1 MAVTI
6 GIIIDQLVY
15 EYQAEFWHGICAEAQ
30 RSGVNLIS
38 FVGST
43 LDYAEAGI
51 VNRNKIYNIIS
62 SSRIDGAIILSSSV
76 LSRVNSN
83 EKKEFISKIS
93 SYCPVVS
100 VGDMFKEYASIG
112 IDNRRGMYDSV
123 NHMIK
128 KHGKKRIAFIG
139 GPETS
144 EEAVIRFNAYKEA
157 LADNNISFDSKL
169 YYEGKF
175 IFDSGVEAV
184 EFFANN
190 KIDFDGVVAANDG
203 MAFGAIHELKRR
215 NLEVPGKIA
224 VAGFDNVESAYVSN
238 PPLSSVKQPLYN
250 MGMKA
255 LTTIVDII
263 ENRPYEMSSIFPT
276 EHIIRDS
283 CGCLLTESTDD
294 DETSAG
300 SFSSSFNFPEI
311 KSDLIEK
318 IRSDCNGSGTMHFLH
333 HFNSVLA
340 QISRTEDIIE
350 FHDLISEMRDEL
362 ISPEAL
368 MGNDATYGK
377 AFNHSFIRGKE
388 AENILRK
395 YCLTIHSIE
404 NHLHKARSLITRRAE
419 QLQFVKY
426 LNTNHRSSQII
437 EIGQNL
443 LTAYTMEHLLSVI
456 KNSFPTVDIN
466 LCAIVLF
473 DDEASYPISKT
484 SKVIFQYD
492 GEKEFS
498 GKDNS
503 FETVKIL
510 PDNLWLPDRM
520 SPWLANVIPL
530 NHNNETVGYVLYES
544 KNLFGLIYEAFTSE
558 IASALKGIDI
568 YKENEIILS
577 GIKERSKKINTL
589 VMPMLE
595 SIQQVALLSEEE
607 IKSTKELSSITS
619 TGLDQLKSSNEIIEK
634 TSESIAQMVE
644 MIHLIEN
651 LSDSIN
657 ILALNASIESARAG
671 KYGLGFQVISTEV
684 KELSDTTA
692 KNTKSILEVLNLISN
707 NIKDSNNASRKNYM
721 VFSDLK
727 NHVIKVTDLFQNIT
741 GMMNELSKSS
751 NEILSEIEK
760 KI

>member
-1 MAVTI
+1 MAKTI
-6 GIIIDQLVY
+6 GVIIDQLVY

-30 RSGVNLIS
+30 QSGNNIIS

-43 LDYAEAGI
+43 VDYSEAGI

-62 SSRIDGAIILSSSV
+62 SSRIDGAVVLSSSV
-76 LSRVNSN
+76 LSRIDSDR
-83 EKKEFISKIS
+83 KKDFISKIA

-100 VGDMFKEYASIG
+100 VGDMFREYPSIG

-123 NHMIK
+123 NHLIK

-144 EEAVIRFNAYKEA
+144 DEAVIRFNAYKEA
-157 LADNNISFDSKL
+157 LSDNNITYDERL
-169 YYEGKF
+169 YFQGKF
-175 IFDSGVEAV
+175 IFDSGIEAV
-184 EFFANN
+184 ELLTDR
-190 KIDFDGVVAANDG
+190 KTEFDAVVAANDW

-215 NLEVPGKIA
+215 NFDVPGKIS
-224 VAGFDNVESAYVSN
+224 VSGFDNVESAYVSN
-238 PPLSSVKQPLYN
+238 PPLSSVKQPLYK

-255 LTTIVDII
+255 LSTISDIVD
-263 ENRPYEMSSIFPT
+263 NRPFEMSSVFPT

-283 CGCLLTESTDD
+283 CGCLLSESTDD
-294 DETSAG
+294 EESSG
-300 SFSSSFNFPEI
+300 SSVSLSFDMSEI
-311 KSDLIEK
+311 KKDLAEK
-318 IRSDCNGSGTMHFLH
+318 LRSDCTSSDSVSFLH

-340 QISRTEDIIE
+340 QVSRTEDIIE
-350 FHDLISEMRDEL
+350 FHNLITEMRDEL

-368 MGNDATYGK
+368 MGNDAAYGK

-388 AENILRK
+388 AENILKR
-395 YCLTIHSIE
+395 YCSTIHTIE
-404 NHLHKARSLITRRAE
+404 NHLHKSRSLITRRAE

-437 EIGQNL
+437 DIGQNL
-443 LTAYTMEHLLSVI
+443 LTAYTKEHLLSVI

-466 LCAIVLF
+466 SCAIVLF
-473 DDEASYPISKT
+473 DDPDNYPISKT
-484 SKVIFQYD
+484 SNVIFQYN
-492 GEKEFS
+492 GEKEFV
-498 GKDNS
+498 GKNES
-503 FETVKIL
+503 FETQKIL
-510 PDNLWLPDRM
+510 PDNLWISDHA
-520 SPWLANVIPL
+520 SPWLVNVIPL

-568 YKENEIILS
+568 YKENEVILS

-595 SIQQVALLSEEE
+595 SIQQVALLSDQE
-607 IKSTKELSSITS
+607 IKSTTELTNITS
-619 TGLDQLKSSNEIIEK
+619 TGLEQLKSANDIIEK
-634 TSESIAQMVE
+634 TSESISQMVE

-684 KELSDTTA
+684 KELSESTA
-692 KNTKSILEVLNLISN
+692 KNTKNILEVLNVISA
-707 NIKDSNNASRKNYM
+707 NIEESNAASRKNYI

-727 NHVIKVTDLFQNIT
+727 NHVVKVNNLFQNIT

-751 NEILSEIEK
+751 NDILNEIEK
-760 KI
+760 KL

>member
-1 MAVTI
+1 MAKTI
-6 GIIIDQLVY
+6 GVIIDQLVY

-30 RSGVNLIS
+30 QSGVNVIS

-43 LDYAEAGI
+43 VDYSEAGI

-62 SSRIDGAIILSSSV
+62 SARIDGAIVLSSSV
-76 LSRVNSN
+76 LSRIDSDR
-83 EKKEFISKIS
+83 KKEFISKIA

-100 VGDMFKEYASIG
+100 VGDMFREYPSIG

-123 NHMIK
+123 NHLIK

-144 EEAVIRFNAYKEA
+144 DEAVIRFNAYKEA
-157 LADNNISFDSKL
+157 LSDNNISFDEAL
-169 YYEGKF
+169 YFQGKF
-175 IFDSGVEAV
+175 IFDSGIEAV
-184 EFFANN
+184 ELLTD
-190 KIDFDGVVAANDG
+190 KKTEFDAVVAANDW

-215 NLEVPGKIA
+215 NYDVPGKIS
-224 VAGFDNVESAYVSN
+224 VSGFDNVESAYVSN
-238 PPLSSVKQPLYN
+238 PPLSSVKQPLYK

-255 LTTIVDII
+255 LSTVVDII
-263 ENRPYEMSSIFPT
+263 ENRPFEISSVFPT

-283 CGCLLTESTDD
+283 CGCILSESA
-294 DETSAG
+294 EEEESSVKSA
-300 SFSSSFNFPEI
+300 SSSFNISEI
-311 KSDLIEK
+311 KNDLIER
-318 IRSDCNGSGTMHFLH
+318 IRSDCSGSESMNFLH

-340 QISRTEDIIE
+340 QVNRTEDIVE
-350 FHDLISEMRDEL
+350 FHNLISEMRDEL

-368 MGNDATYGK
+368 MGNDASYGK

-388 AENILRK
+388 AESILRK

-404 NHLHKARSLITRRAE
+404 NHLHKARGLITRRAE

-437 EIGQNL
+437 DIGQNL
-443 LTAYTMEHLLSVI
+443 LTAYTKEHLLSVI

-466 LCAIVLF
+466 ICAIVLF
-473 DDEASYPISKT
+473 DDVNSYPISKT
-484 SKVIFQYD
+484 SKLIFQYD
-492 GEKEFS
+492 GEKDYS
-498 GKDNS
+498 GKEIS

-510 PDNLWLPDRM
+510 PDNLWISDKA

-530 NHNNETVGYVLYES
+530 NHNNETIGYVLYES

-692 KNTKSILEVLNLISN
+692 KNTKSILEVLNRISA
-707 NIKDSNNASRKNYM
+707 NIEESNSASRKNYL

-727 NHVIKVTDLFQNIT
+727 DHVIKVTDLFHNIT

-751 NEILSEIEK
+751 NEILNEIEK

>member
-76 LSRVNSN
+76 LSRVDSN

-144 EEAVIRFNAYKEA
+144 DEAVIRFNAYREA
-157 LADNNISFDSKL
+157 LADNDISFDSKL

-224 VAGFDNVESAYVSN
+224 VSGFDNVESAYVSN

-263 ENRPYEMSSIFPT
+263 ENRPYEMSTIFPT

-283 CGCLLTESTDD
+283 CGCLLTESTMMM
-294 DETSAG
+294 
-300 SFSSSFNFPEI
+300 
-311 KSDLIEK
+311 KLL
-318 IRSDCNGSGTMHFLH
+318 SGLFLH
-333 HFNSVLA
+333 LLTSLKLKVIL
-340 QISRTEDIIE
+340 
-350 FHDLISEMRDEL
+350 
-362 ISPEAL
+362 
-368 MGNDATYGK
+368 
-377 AFNHSFIRGKE
+377 
-388 AENILRK
+388 LRK
-395 YCLTIHSIE
+395 
-404 NHLHKARSLITRRAE
+404 
-419 QLQFVKY
+419 
-426 LNTNHRSSQII
+426 
-437 EIGQNL
+437 
-443 LTAYTMEHLLSVI
+443 
-456 KNSFPTVDIN
+456 
-466 LCAIVLF
+466 
-473 DDEASYPISKT
+473 
-484 SKVIFQYD
+484 
-492 GEKEFS
+492 
-498 GKDNS
+498 
-503 FETVKIL
+503 
-510 PDNLWLPDRM
+510 
-520 SPWLANVIPL
+520 
-530 NHNNETVGYVLYES
+530 
-544 KNLFGLIYEAFTSE
+544 
-558 IASALKGIDI
+558 
-568 YKENEIILS
+568 
-577 GIKERSKKINTL
+577 
-589 VMPMLE
+589 
-595 SIQQVALLSEEE
+595 
-607 IKSTKELSSITS
+607 
-619 TGLDQLKSSNEIIEK
+619 
-634 TSESIAQMVE
+634 
-644 MIHLIEN
+644 
-651 LSDSIN
+651 
-657 ILALNASIESARAG
+657 
-671 KYGLGFQVISTEV
+671 
-684 KELSDTTA
+684 
-692 KNTKSILEVLNLISN
+692 
-707 NIKDSNNASRKNYM
+707 
-721 VFSDLK
+721 
-727 NHVIKVTDLFQNIT
+727 
-741 GMMNELSKSS
+741 
-751 NEILSEIEK
+751 
-760 KI
+760 